1 MRHSDRLLGP
11 PSGLPLTFELDGK
24 PYTLPVLDTRTVLDA
39 LVLEPPGC
47 WWQLVPVQLADKAA
61 YQLHERLFDPAD
73 SLDLD
78 ELEQVAES
86 VLGKLLGMDFH
97 AGRRLATSAYA
108 NWMLFDGWCF
118 TRGRDPLG
126 EPIGRLVSACYTWR
140 RSLCQKESELRRL
153 DSDVWA
159 APPATTASGAPRDPA
174 PASWSDDAEEA
185 SFMAAMSQLGGRG

>member
-11 PSGLPLTFELDGK
+11 PEPLPLTFTLDGQS
-24 PYTLPVLDTRTVLDA
+24 YTLPVLDTRTVLDA

-47 WWQLVPVQLADKAA
+47 WWQLVPMQLTGAHR
-61 YQLHERLFDPAD
+61 LHERLFTPED

-78 ELEQVAES
+78 DLEQVAES
-86 VLGKLLGMDFH
+86 VLARLLGMDFH
-97 AGRRLATSAYA
+97 AGRRLAVSAYA
-108 NWMLFDGWCF
+108 NWMVFDGWSYSC
-118 TRGRDPLG
+118 GRDPLS

-159 APPATTASGAPRDPA
+159 APPATTASGAPRDPT
-174 PASWSDDAEEA
+174 PSSWSDDAEEA